1 MLSKNIRE
9 SYNIDMLKF
18 ERKYAGKW
26 VAIKNTSIVESDG
39 SLKSLYKK
47 VENRVD
53 EKSLRFA
60 IVPKT
65 SSSIKI

>member
-9 SYNIDMLKF
+9 SYNRDMLKF